1 MSQDIK
7 LFQDGNNNWDI
18 DFENGDFALTKGLD
32 TAIYMSLFCEKRADA
47 NEVPNP
53 ILRRGH
59 FTNEFSRIENYEVGS
74 KLWLYIEQARNTD
87 QNISLIEDSIKDGLK
102 WLIDQ
107 DIIKDINLETSFIG
121 SNLEVNLDII
131 GKSQEDTEN
140 YNLLINT
147 N

>member
-1 MSQDIK
+1 MAQDIK

-18 DFENGDFALTKGLD
+18 DFANGDFALTQGLD
-32 TAIYMSLFCEKRADA
+32 TAIYMSLFCEKRAD
-47 NEVPNP
+47 NSEVLNP

-59 FTNEFSRIENYEVGS
+59 FTNEFSPVENYEVGS
-74 KLWLYIEQARNTD
+74 KLWLYIEQARNTN
-87 QNISLIEDSIKDGLK
+87 QNTSLIEDSIRDGLK

-107 DIIKDINLETSFIG
+107 SIINDINIVTNFSKSDLEID
-121 SNLEVNLDII
+121 LEII
-131 GKSQEDTEN
+131 GKSQEDTKS